1 MGMKHRTSLPRVL
14 TVAVC
19 LLLILSPFTTAAEV
33 WRGYE
38 ETEWDTA
45 VPAPPSYEAA
55 LSVAAPAGMPGSWK
69 EPQDL
74 AVSATGLV
82 YVLDSGNNRIT
93 VLDSRLAYLRE
104 ITALKTADGAE
115 SSLNKP
121 QGIFVDAEENL
132 YIADTGNARAVKIDG
147 EGRLLAEFLRPE
159 SENYTSES
167 FVPKKVLV
175 DPSGMVYV
183 LSESVFQGALLYD
196 QAGDFQGFFGSAD
209 VQLTAQ
215 LLLDRVW
222 KQLFSL
228 EQRQKL
234 AKYVP
239 VEFSSFDVDGEGIV
253 YTCSFYTT
261 NNVAQLRRL
270 NYLGNNLFEDNVN
283 FGEET
288 IVSYR
293 TNTQSTSFVD
303 VCVDDSGFL
312 YALDITRGR
321 VYVFDMDGERL
332 MTFGTLSEQT
342 GGFRKAAALDTLGD
356 QVLVLDALK
365 NNLTVFRP
373 SAYGEAIREAVG
385 LYRSGE
391 YTAAMEPW
399 QNVLRMNAN
408 NELAYRGMGLALMQ
422 QKDYQSAA
430 RCFRLG
436 YDREN
441 ESRAFQMIRSDAL
454 RANIVWIIPLVLTLL
469 AGLLFISARPGR
481 RLVQARAARRENR
494 PAPEG
499 IRLAVRC
506 GRNVLCRPVET
517 LNEMKYARYTN
528 WGVVLVLTAA
538 WFLVQVAARQLTG
551 FRFNLF
557 NPSELNILAELLKTV
572 VVFFLFCIVN
582 WAVCTLMDGE
592 GRFLEICTVCAY
604 ALVPYL
610 LFRAVGIGLSNL
622 LSLEEEIFLNWFIWI
637 GLLWSAMLLFQGI
650 RIVHQYS
657 TGKAILAILL
667 SLLGIAIFLFFLLLI
682 FALFQQIFTFF
693 RSVIGE
699 LMFRR

>member
-1 MGMKHRTSLPRVL
+1 MKHHTSLFRML
-14 TVAVC
+14 AAASC
-19 LLLILSPFTTAAEV
+19 LLLLLSPLTAAAEV

-38 ETEWDTA
+38 NTEWDTA
-45 VPAPPSYEAA
+45 VPAPPTYEAVQ
-55 LSVAAPAGMPGSWK
+55 SVSAPDGMAGSWK

-74 AVSATGLV
+74 TVSASGLV

-93 VLDSRLAYLRE
+93 VLDSNLAYLRE
-104 ITALKTADGAE
+104 IAILKTADGAE
-115 SSLNKP
+115 SPLNNP
-121 QGIFVDAEENL
+121 QGVFVDAEENI
-132 YIADTGNARAVKIDG
+132 YIADTGNTRVVKIDG
-147 EGRLLAEFLRPE
+147 EGRILAEFLRPE

-167 FVPKKVLV
+167 FVPKKVLA

-196 QAGDFQGFFGSAD
+196 QAGQFQGFFGSAD
-209 VQLTAQ
+209 VQITAQ

-222 KQLFSL
+222 KQLFNL

-234 AKYVP
+234 ANYVP
-239 VEFSSFDVDGEGIV
+239 VEFSNFDVDAEGIV

-270 NYLGNNLFEDNVN
+270 NYLGNNLFEENVN
-283 FGEET
+283 FGEESV
-288 IVSYR
+288 VSYR
-293 TNTQSTSFVD
+293 TSTQSTSFVD
-303 VCVDDSGFL
+303 VSVDESGFL

-321 VYVFDMDGERL
+321 IYVFDMDGERL

-342 GGFRKAAALDTLGD
+342 GGFRKAAAVETLGD

-365 NNLTVFRP
+365 NSITVFRP
-373 SAYGEAIREAVG
+373 SAYGEAIREAVE

-399 QNVLRMNAN
+399 QEVLRMNAN

-422 QKDYQSAA
+422 QKDYQNAA

-441 ESRAFQMIRSDAL
+441 ESRAFQMIRSENL
-454 RANIVWIIPLVLTLL
+454 RANIVWIIPLVLLLL
-469 AGLLFISARPGR
+469 AGLLFISSKSGR
-481 RLVQARAARRENR
+481 RLLQARAAERENQ
-494 PAPEG
+494 PESQG

-506 GRNVLCRPVET
+506 GRDVLRRPVET

-528 WGVVLVLTAA
+528 LGVVLVLAAA
-538 WFLVQVAARQLTG
+538 WFVVQVTARQLTG

-572 VVFFLFCIVN
+572 VAFFLFCIVN

-592 GRFLEICTVCAY
+592 GRFMEICTVCAY
-604 ALVPYL
+604 ALIPYL
-610 LFRAVGIGLSNL
+610 LFRAAGIGLSNL
-622 LSLEEEIFLNWFIWI
+622 LSLEEGIFLTWFIWI
-637 GLLWSAMLLFQGI
+637 GVLWSAMLLFQGI

-657 TGKAILAILL
+657 AGKAIVAILL
-667 SLLGIAIFLFFLLLI
+667 SLLGIAIVLFFLLLI